1 MRGNDLSRREREE
14 RFESL
19 RSIGSQTGIEGKSMA
34 GKSDEKAPRDEG
46 LGLRMLKT
54 RTVLVSGA
62 VDDKLAERTIEKL
75 LILEAENH
83 DPIRVLI
90 TSQGGHVDSGMA
102 IHDMLRFIESPV
114 VTIGT
119 GWVASIAV
127 PILFGAPRERR
138 YSLPHTRFLL
148 HQPSGGAGGQATDIR
163 IEAEEI
169 LKVRERLNA
178 LIASETGQSIER
190 VAKDSDRNYWMDAEQ
205 AREYGLVGR
214 VITHVSE
221 LG

>member
-1 MRGNDLSRREREE
+1 MGGRERNE
-14 RFESL
+14 RWDGLLPS
-19 RSIGSQTGIEGKSMA
+19 TGHATAGMGTLGKSMA
-34 GKSDEKAPRDEG
+34 GKSEEKAPKDDG

-83 DPIRVLI
+83 DPIRVMI

-114 VTIGT
+114 VTIGA

-148 HQPSGGAGGQATDIR
+148 HQPSGGAGGQASDIR

-178 LIASETGQSIER
+178 LIAAETGQSIER
-190 VAKDSDRNYWMDAEQ
+190 VAKDSDRNYWMDAGQ
-205 AREYGLVGR
+205 ACAYGLVSR
-214 VITHVSE
+214 VVTRGGEID
-221 LG
+221 

>member
-1 MRGNDLSRREREE
+1 
-14 RFESL
+14 
-19 RSIGSQTGIEGKSMA
+19 
-34 GKSDEKAPRDEG
+34 
-46 LGLRMLKT
+46 
-54 RTVLVSGA
+54 
-62 VDDKLAERTIEKL
+62 
-75 LILEAENH
+75 
-83 DPIRVLI
+83 
-90 TSQGGHVDSGMA
+90 MA

-214 VITHVSE
+214 VITHAYYRPRLSRAPVDYSEKLSPQPQVSWAFGFWILKPASLRASE
-221 LG
+221 